1 MILQD
6 NCSSSH
12 TSAFSFLLSRPQ
24 KSEILQSVFGIKTKE
39 IEEMFTYDDYRDD
52 LIRREG
58 LRKGRR
64 EGRDETIFQIYIN
77 MKNKNI
83 KDEYICY
90 LIGISMYKIR
100 KIKKM
105 NKEIAISRDQLL

>member
-6 NCSSSH
+6 NCSSSNI
-12 TSAFSFLLSRPQ
+12 SDFSFLLSRSQ
-24 KSEILQSVFGIKTKE
+24 KSEILQSEFGIKTRE
-39 IEEMFTYDDYRDD
+39 IEVMFTYDDYRDD

-83 KDEYICY
+83 KDEYVCS
-90 LIGISMYKIR
+90 LIGISMYKLR
-100 KIKKM
+100 QIKKM
-105 NKEIAISRDQLL
+105 AQKTAVLQK